1 MFISAVCGPVGAD
14 PVPIP
19 VMGAGRRG
27 VMFFQG
33 GLAVQLFH
41 KKMLQNYGSAAIIDT
56 CCWQGVRRAMDA
68 TLPLRL
74 NGGVMTNLSLRG
86 IAKQFGKMTVIE
98 GLDLDIEDGEFVVL
112 VGPSGCGKSTLLRM
126 IAGLEDISGGDL
138 LIGNTRAND
147 IPPQARNIAKVF
159 QSYALFPHMTVRENI
174 RFGPRI
180 RREDAAAAEHR
191 LKIAAETLN
200 LTDYLDR
207 KPAQLS
213 GGQRQRVAMGRAI
226 VRDPALFLFDEPLS
240 NLDAK
245 LRVQMRTEIK
255 ALHQKLKST
264 VVYVTHDQ
272 IEAMTMADRIVV
284 MDRGR
289 IAQVGKPLEIYDRP
303 ANLFV
308 AGFIGSPAMTFLPGE
323 GVNGAVRLTDGT
335 HLPAPGTTAGRK
347 VVAGIRPESYV
358 RDPEGTLMLS
368 VEVVEP
374 TGPEVH
380 VFGRIA
386 GNEVRIVLRDRDI
399 PAPGDRLALGVLPGA
414 VALFDA
420 GTGERL

>member
-1 MFISAVCGPVGAD
+1 MTGP
-14 PVPIP
+14 
-19 VMGAGRRG
+19 
-27 VMFFQG
+27 
-33 GLAVQLFH
+33 
-41 KKMLQNYGSAAIIDT
+41 
-56 CCWQGVRRAMDA
+56 
-68 TLPLRL
+68 RL
-74 NGGVMTNLSLRG
+74 NEGRIMTTLSLRG
-86 IAKQFGKMTVIE
+86 VSKSFGKVKVIQE
-98 GLDLDIEDGEFVVL
+98 LDLDIADGEFVVL

-126 IAGLEDISGGDL
+126 IAGLEAISGGEL
-138 LIGNTRAND
+138 VIGAARAND
-147 IPPQARNIAKVF
+147 IPPQQRNISMVF
-159 QSYALFPHMTVRENI
+159 QSYALFPHMTVRDNI

-180 RREDAAAAEHR
+180 RHEDAAASEKR
-191 LKIAAETLN
+191 LRIAADTLN

-207 KPAQLS
+207 KPAHLS

-226 VRDPALFLFDEPLS
+226 VRDPAVFLFDEPLS

-255 ALHQKLKST
+255 ALHQKLRST

-284 MDRGR
+284 MDRGT
-289 IAQVGKPLEIYDRP
+289 IAQVGRPLEIYDRP

-323 GVNGAVRLTDGT
+323 AVGGAVRLGDGT
-335 HLPAPGTTAGRK
+335 VLQVDGVGAGRK
-347 VVAGIRPESYV
+347 VVAGIRPEAYQ
-358 RDPEGTLMLS
+358 RDAAGPLVLS

-399 PAPGDRLALGVLPGA
+399 PAPGDRLTLSVLPGA
-414 VALFDA
+414 VAVFDA
-420 GTGERL
+420 DTGERL